1 MQVQYSNVKD
11 TKANEIVL
19 DENETFQEILGFGGA
34 FTDSAGYNINLMG
47 DDSIKRKIIEA
58 YYEPKN
64 LDYSLG
70 RTNLGGCDFS
80 TRPYTYVD
88 TEGDVNLETF
98 ALQDEDIVDKIP
110 FIKMAME
117 MRPTPLTMYASP
129 WSAPAWMKSNNHL
142 NGQGFLLPEYYQAWA
157 NYFIKFLKAYEENG
171 IKFWGLTAQNE
182 PIDGNVPG
190 FTFNAM
196 GWNS

>member
-1 MQVQYSNVKD
+1 MFDYLETDTVFVMTSDLASKRFYPKQVQHSNVKD

-80 TRPYTYVD
+80 TRYAHCCYLNLNSFSDSINFFSRPYTYVD

-98 ALQDEDIVDKIP
+98 ALQDEDIVDKVYKFNQFYFFVWNMITYH
-110 FIKMAME
+110 F
-117 MRPTPLTMYASP
+117 RY
-129 WSAPAWMKSNNHL
+129 HL
-142 NGQGFLLPEYYQAWA
+142 
-157 NYFIKFLKAYEENG
+157 LKWQW
-171 IKFWGLTAQNE
+171 K
-182 PIDGNVPG
+182 
-190 FTFNAM
+190 
-196 GWNS
+196 

>member
-1 MQVQYSNVKD
+1 MFDYLETDTAFVMTSDLASKRFYPKQVQYSDVKD

-47 DDSIKRKIIEA
+47 DDSIKRQIIEA

-80 TRPYTYVD
+80 TRYARCY
-88 TEGDVNLETF
+88 NLNLNSF
-98 ALQDEDIVDKIP
+98 SHFKNQYFQDLTLMLILK
-110 FIKMAME
+110 E
-117 MRPTPLTMYASP
+117 M
-129 WSAPAWMKSNNHL
+129 
-142 NGQGFLLPEYYQAWA
+142 
-157 NYFIKFLKAYEENG
+157 
-171 IKFWGLTAQNE
+171 
-182 PIDGNVPG
+182 
-190 FTFNAM
+190 
-196 GWNS
+196 

>member
-1 MQVQYSNVKD
+1 MFDYLETDTAYVMTSDLASKRFYPKQVQYSDVKD

-47 DDSIKRKIIEA
+47 EDSIKRKIIEA

-80 TRPYTYVD
+80 TRYIVIILNQISCFHSIKHSLCRPYTYVD

-98 ALQDEDIVDKIP
+98 ALQDEDLVDK
-110 FIKMAME
+110 
-117 MRPTPLTMYASP
+117 
-129 WSAPAWMKSNNHL
+129 
-142 NGQGFLLPEYYQAWA
+142 
-157 NYFIKFLKAYEENG
+157 
-171 IKFWGLTAQNE
+171 
-182 PIDGNVPG
+182 V
-190 FTFNAM
+190 
-196 GWNS
+196 